1 MSNQN
6 SDNNKRIAKNTL
18 MLYFRMLIM
27 MGVNLYTSRVA
38 LDVLGASDFGL
49 YNVVG
54 GFVTMFTLISGAMTT
69 ASQRFLS
76 FEIGKGNR
84 GDVQSLF
91 STAVL
96 IHVYLAL
103 IIFVVGE
110 SFGVW
115 FVNTQMNFQEGRY
128 IAANWVFQFSLIT
141 LIVNVLS
148 VPYNAALVAY
158 ERMSA
163 FAYISILEALLKL
176 AIIFLLVVSPFDK
189 LILYAALLALI
200 AITIRIIYSVY
211 CHRNFKDCSCNWK
224 CDKEQRAKILS
235 FVSWNLIGSFAVVM
249 KEQGINILLNI
260 FFGTTVNAAK
270 GIVSQVNTAMHGF
283 VSNFQLA
290 MNPQIVKSYA
300 SQDFENMYKIVFRG
314 SKFSFFL
321 IYALSL
327 PVILEAPYILS
338 IWLKIVPEHTV
349 TFLRI
354 ILMTAMIT
362 SLSGTLITSMHAS
375 GKVRDYQITVGGLS
389 LLALPISYL
398 LLKLGFPAKFA
409 LIVIFMVEATCH
421 FVRLYMLK
429 KSICFP
435 MIKFVRMVT
444 LRCLFVVAVSIIL
457 PVFVCSKLDFNFI
470 SFLIASTV
478 SLLSV
483 LTCEYFI
490 GLDKNEKNI
499 VKNKIIKRFK

>member
-1 MSNQN
+1 MSNQT

-18 MLYFRMLIM
+18 LLYFRMLIM
-27 MGVNLYTSRVA
+27 MGINLYTSRVV

-76 FEIGKGNR
+76 FEIGKGTAGN
-84 GDVQSLF
+84 VQSLF

-96 IHVYLAL
+96 IHVFLA
-103 IIFVVGE
+103 IIILVIGE
-110 SFGVW
+110 SLGVW
-115 FVNTQMNFQEGRY
+115 FVNSQMNFQQGRY

-141 LIVNVLS
+141 FIVNVLS
-148 VPYNAALVAY
+148 VPYNAALIAY

-163 FAYISILEALLKL
+163 FAYVSILEAVLKL
-176 AIIFLLVVSPFDK
+176 VIVFLLVVSPFDK
-189 LILYAALLALI
+189 LIFYAALLAFI
-200 AITIRIIYSVY
+200 AITIRVIYGVY

-224 CDKEQRAKILS
+224 WNKEQRAKMLS
-235 FVSWNLIGSFAVVM
+235 FVSWNMIGSFAGVM
-249 KEQGINILLNI
+249 KEQGVNVLLNI

-270 GIVSQVNTAMHGF
+270 GIASQVNTAMNGF

-314 SKFSFFL
+314 SKFSFFM

-327 PVILEAPYILS
+327 PVILEAPFILS

-354 ILMTAMIT
+354 ILMTAMVS

-398 LLKLGFPAKFA
+398 FLKLGYSAKFA
-409 LIVIFMVEATCH
+409 LIVIFMVEVACH

-429 KSICFP
+429 RSICFP
-435 MIKFVRMVT
+435 MNKYVRMVT
-444 LRCLFVVAVSIIL
+444 LRCLLVVVTSVIL
-457 PVFVCSKLDFNFI
+457 PVIVCSNLDNDFI
-470 SFLIASTV
+470 SFIITSTV

-483 LTCEYFI
+483 LTCEYLI
-490 GLDKNEKNI
+490 GLDKKEKNI
-499 VKNKIIKRFK
+499 VVNKITKRFR